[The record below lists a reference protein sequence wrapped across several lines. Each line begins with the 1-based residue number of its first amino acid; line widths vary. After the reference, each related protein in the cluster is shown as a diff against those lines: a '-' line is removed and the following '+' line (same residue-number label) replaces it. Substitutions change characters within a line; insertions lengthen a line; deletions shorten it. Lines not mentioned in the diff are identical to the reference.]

1 MRRPLL
7 LVICLLLVLGS
18 GCAREAGSS
27 GSGVR
32 GTVLAG
38 PQCPVEQAGSPCPD
52 HPVADALVRA
62 TRDGMVVATDRTDT
76 DGRFTIALDPGTYRL
91 RVETS
96 VGIGGARPVSVVV
109 RSGEYAEA
117 DITVDTGIR

>member
-7 LVICLLLVLGS
+7 FVTCLLLVLGS

-38 PQCPVEQAGSPCPD
+38 PQCPVEQVGSPCPD
-52 HPVADALVRA
+52 QPVADALVRA
-62 TRDGMVVATDRTDT
+62 TRDGMVVASDRTDT
-76 DGRFTIALDPGTYRL
+76 DGRFTIALAPGTYRL
-91 RVETS
+91 TVETS

-109 RSGEYAEA
+109 GSGEYAEA